1 MFSQVTHHRMR
12 MMVAAGLAAL
22 PVALGCQSAPQRPPV
37 GPPVVT
43 TPDDRPAP
51 TASVPPPSTTVPVP
65 STPQPTAPQQPLETV
80 TTPGPIPASF
90 LDELAAQALTALAT
104 ELPKSNAFAGNP
116 KKIAMTIEAE
126 DENSNGLASMV
137 RSKLINDAETRDRVV
152 ILATGPKTATGQQP
166 GVATEEQLK
175 DLGIGAGGGI
185 RPELIHSLRAKLVSK
200 SAAGGAVHQYAV
212 SIHVEKSRDRAAVWS
227 DTFSRTIVWDGA
239 AGKWRDQ

>member
-1 MFSQVTHHRMR
+1 MR
-12 MMVAAGLAAL
+12 MMLTAGLAAF
-22 PVALGCQSAPQRPPV
+22 PVAIGCQSAPQRPPV

-43 TPDDRPAP
+43 TPDDRPTP
-51 TASVPPPSTTVPVP
+51 TTTAPPPSTSVPVP
-65 STPQPTAPQQPLETV
+65 SAPQPPAPPPLETI
-80 TTPGPIPASF
+80 TTPGPIPANF

-126 DENSNGLASMV
+126 DESSAGLASLV
-137 RSKLINDAETRDRVV
+137 RSKLINDPATRDRVV
-152 ILATGPKTATGQQP
+152 ILATGPKTPAGQLP

-185 RPELIHSLRAKLVSK
+185 RPELIHALRAKLISK
-200 SAAGGAVHQYAV
+200 SATGGTVHQYAV
-212 SIHVEKSRDRAAVWS
+212 SIHVEKTRDRAAVWS
-227 DTFSRTIVWDGA
+227 DTFSRVIVWDGA

>member
-1 MFSQVTHHRMR
+1 MFSQVFHHRMR
-12 MMVAAGLAAL
+12 MLLAAGLVAMPA
-22 PVALGCQSAPQRPPV
+22 ALGCQSAPQRPPV

-43 TPDDRPAP
+43 TPDDRPTPTTTAPAP
-51 TASVPPPSTTVPVP
+51 TSVPVP
-65 STPQPTAPQQPLETV
+65 STPPPTAPPLETI
-80 TTPGPIPASF
+80 TTPGSIPANF

-126 DENSNGLASMV
+126 DESSAGLASLV
-137 RSKLINDAETRDRVV
+137 RSKLINDAATRDRVV
-152 ILATGPKTATGQQP
+152 ILATGPKTPAGQLP

-185 RPELIHSLRAKLVSK
+185 RPELVHALRAKLISK
-200 SAAGGAVHQYAV
+200 SAAGGTAHQYAI
-212 SIHVEKSRDRAAVWS
+212 SIHVEKTRDRAAVWS
-227 DTFSRTIVWDGA
+227 DTFSRVIVWDGA